1 MTTHPLSAIWAIG
14 MATFKG
20 GLRDRLIQSLLMAG
34 LCFLISTVV
43 FSSFSMRQTLEV
55 AINYGLAVVQTLAI
69 LITLFLGL
77 NLLSREIETRAG
89 HGILSQPLSRTQ
101 YLLGKFFGLA
111 LLCCVIV
118 FFLAF
123 CSVAGVLLV
132 KIAGQEAQPI
142 CWGNFGVAIF
152 GILLMSLL
160 LGAAGL
166 LFSSVATSATLPFL
180 ATIAVWFIGQST
192 QAVKNYLDAG
202 LAGQSITP
210 LVKTIITAV
219 YYFFPNLSLLDFKV
233 YAIYSLPLP
242 PAQVGYA
249 LAYGLVY
256 TAVLLCI
263 ATRIFEAK
271 DML

>member
-1 MTTHPLSAIWAIG
+1 MHSIFGIWAIG
-14 MATFKG
+14 IATFKG

-34 LCFLISTVV
+34 LFFLISTVI

-55 AINYGLAVVQTLAI
+55 AINYSLATVQILTI

-89 HGILSQPLSRTQ
+89 HGVLSQPLSRAQ
-101 YLLGKFFGLA
+101 YILGKFSGLA
-111 LLCCVIV
+111 LLSCVVV
-118 FFLAF
+118 FFLTLCAI
-123 CSVAGVLLV
+123 AGVLLV
-132 KIAGQEAQPI
+132 KIGGQEAQPI
-142 CWGNFGVAIF
+142 PWANFGLALL

-160 LGAAGL
+160 LGAASL
-166 LFSSVATSATLPFL
+166 LFSAVATSAVLPFL

-192 QAVKNYLDAG
+192 QAVKNYLDAN
-202 LAGQSITP
+202 LANQSITP
-210 LVKTIITAV
+210 SLKAIITGA

-242 PAQVGYA
+242 ASQVSYA

-256 TAVLLCI
+256 TGVLLSL
-263 ATRIFEAK
+263 ATGLFQTR